1 MKLKTKTAKQL
12 EKEGVYVSSYANE
25 LIGKLDKNTEDVE
38 MKVVTVK
45 ELGFT
50 EPATWLEIL
59 KAGEKQGLLPCAH
72 LRPNFPFG
80 SLEIG
85 DWLWIAMEPITVSDG
100 HPSVFNVKRFSD
112 GEQWLYTSWVRP
124 DAQRYLGR
132 RIVFKVVS
140 QPSELGTLPSAL
152 GNSESLT
159 LRVEKLEEILA
170 YHNLD
175 LPVEKE

>member
-59 KAGEKQGLLPCAH
+59 KAGLPH
-72 LRPNFPFG
+72 NPMTTINYLQ
-80 SLEIG
+80 
-85 DWLWIAMEPITVSDG
+85 
-100 HPSVFNVKRFSD
+100 VF
-112 GEQWLYTSWVRP
+112 
-124 DAQRYLGR
+124 
-132 RIVFKVVS
+132 
-140 QPSELGTLPSAL
+140 
-152 GNSESLT
+152 
-159 LRVEKLEEILA
+159 
-170 YHNLD
+170 
-175 LPVEKE
+175 